1 MKAEDGLRAHEGTD
15 GSPAAP
21 SADRA
26 ASLARLGIER
36 RRDGRHTEAAELYR
50 QSLAL
55 DPGQL
60 DASVGLAAL
69 LCLQGNAAAAEQ
81 RLSELAGKHRGSVP
95 VLAAL
100 GDARCELGRFRDALE
115 CYERALDEQPGHLGC
130 RLGLARCLAHRP
142 ALALRPRS
150 RERLAAL
157 LQDAEVDPALLAA
170 AAAVLVRASRAPLEH
185 PLLPTLLRST
195 IVTDLVLERELT
207 QARRELCL
215 APLRQAPALAPALA
229 AQCRLN
235 EAAWAVTAE
244 EEARLASAPEWVRAM
259 YDPGGPQADLVERA
273 RRIPA
278 LTEVSAGTSAAVRDQ
293 YEANP
298 YPSWERLSHL
308 DPVDLDQRL
317 RLLTGGRW
325 EPPRFLRRP
334 RVLVAG
340 CGTGREL
347 LSVALAWRPAAVTG
361 FDLSRTSLA
370 YTELM
375 AERLGV
381 EVDLYQADLLRL
393 DSWEREFD
401 VVVCAG
407 VLHHLDDPLDGWRR
421 LLRLLRPG
429 GVMLLGLYS
438 ETARRG
444 IAAAQEAVRR
454 LGLPPTPEG
463 IRRARSHLAGLPPD
477 DPARDCT
484 LLPDFFHTSGCRDM
498 LFHVRE
504 HRFTLPQIAAAL
516 DGSGLEFL
524 AFVTDARVRRLAR
537 TLFGPQPD
545 LACWAQLERLYPGTF
560 LGMYQFWSRKR
571 EGTS

>member
-1 MKAEDGLRAHEGTD
+1 MRHEDPEPED
-15 GSPAAP
+15 AAG
-21 SADRA
+21 
-26 ASLARLGIER
+26 LARLGTER
-36 RRDGRHTEAAELYR
+36 RLEGRQADAAELYR
-50 QSLAL
+50 RSLVL

-69 LCLQGNAAAAEQ
+69 LCLQGNAAAAE
-81 RLSELAGKHRGSVP
+81 RLLDGLAGQHPGSVP
-95 VLAAL
+95 VLVAL
-100 GDARCELGRFRDALE
+100 GDARCELGRYRGALE

-142 ALALRPRS
+142 GLAPRLRSP
-150 RERLAAL
+150 ERLAAL
-157 LQDAEVDPALLAA
+157 LQDDDVDPALLAA
-170 AAAVLVRASRAPLEH
+170 AAAVLVRASPTPLEH
-185 PLLPTLLRST
+185 PLLPVLLRST
-195 IVTDLVLERELT
+195 IVTDLALERELT

-215 APLRQAPALAPALA
+215 APPRVIPEPAGALA

-235 EAAWAVTAE
+235 EAAWAVGAE
-244 EEARLASAPEWVRAM
+244 EEARLASAPDWVQAM
-259 YDPGGPQADLVERA
+259 YDPGGPPAGLAERA

-278 LTEVSAGTSAAVRDQ
+278 LTEVSAGTSAAVREQ

-298 YPSWERLSHL
+298 YPRWERLSHL
-308 DPVDLDQRL
+308 EPVDLDRRL
-317 RLLTGGRW
+317 RLLAGGRW
-325 EPPRFLRRP
+325 EPPLSLRRP

-347 LSVALAWRPAAVTG
+347 LSIALAWRPATLTG
-361 FDLSRTSLA
+361 FDLSRASLA

-381 EVDLYQADLLRL
+381 EVDLWQADLLRL
-393 DSWEREFD
+393 DGWEREFD

-444 IAAAQEAVRR
+444 IAEAQEAVRR

-463 IRRARSHLAGLPPD
+463 IRAARSHLAGLPQD

-484 LLPDFFHTSGCRDM
+484 LLPDFFHASGCRDM

-504 HRFTLPQIAAAL
+504 HRFTLPRIAAAL
-516 DGSGLEFL
+516 DELGLEFL
-524 AFVTDARVRRLAR
+524 AFAAGAPVRRLAG

-545 LACWAQLERLYPGTF
+545 LACWAELERLYPGTF